1 MGRRHAQSTTRW
13 PRRRSPAR
21 NVHTIVP
28 FAVAGLVG
36 AYLLSSRLN
45 LLALGEDLPRG
56 LGQNV
61 TRTRF

>member
-1 MGRRHAQSTTRW
+1 
-13 PRRRSPAR
+13 
-21 NVHTIVP
+21 
-28 FAVAGLVG
+28 VG